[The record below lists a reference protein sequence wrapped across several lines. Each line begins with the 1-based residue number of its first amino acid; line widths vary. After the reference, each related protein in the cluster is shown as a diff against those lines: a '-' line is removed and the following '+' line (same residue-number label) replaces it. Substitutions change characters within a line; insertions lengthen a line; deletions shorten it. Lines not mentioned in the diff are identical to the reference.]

1 MDTGFGGITLAHNA
15 RSKEQ
20 VDVLLIEAIGAG
32 RLCSNRW
39 KKFFGAAI
47 QNTFL
52 ILMVMYGKLLR
63 INFCLFLEIATSP
76 YLFNLMLGHYD

>member
-1 MDTGFGGITLAHNA
+1 MDTGFGGINLAHNA

-20 VDVLLIEAIGAG
+20 VDILLIEASGAG
-32 RLCSNRW
+32 QLCSNRW

-47 QNTFL
+47 QDTLL
-52 ILMVMYGKLLR
+52 ILKVMYGKLLK
-63 INFCLFLEIATSP
+63 IHFCLFLKIATSP